1 MEMILLDANGLR
13 MDAVL
18 LAAARDRIRVAFRNR
33 KDTVELLRDGDRWIS
48 ENGKTFEFEAWIAG
62 SFPGEETLCDALS
75 QRAFAA

>member
-18 LAAARDRIRVAFRNR
+18 LAAARDRMRVALRNR
-33 KDTVELLRDGDRWIS
+33 RDTIELRREGGLWVS
-48 ENGKTFEFEAWIAG
+48 ENGSTFEFEAWIAG
-62 SFPGEETLCDALS
+62 GFPSEETLYDARS